1 MEDGKKKFLE
11 QNPNS
16 RNLLF
21 EQMVMSI
28 DSCTEVIAMLM
39 EQHKNGC
46 GFLVLPYN
54 RGLEEAT
61 LIDPIAAW
69 CKLTDL
75 ESPAKHFAEYLVTYR
90 LALYGERNEW
100 LEEWPS
106 LVDLAG
112 LPPLAQY
119 PTRPPETAFNET
131 TDA

>member
-1 MEDGKKKFLE
+1 MKNGKKKFLE
-11 QNPNS
+11 ENANS

-21 EQMVMSI
+21 KQMVMAI
-28 DSCTEVIAMLM
+28 DSCTEAIAMLM
-39 EQHKNGC
+39 EQHKNGS

-61 LIDPIAAW
+61 LVNPIRALI
-69 CKLTDL
+69 LTDL

-90 LALYGERNEW
+90 LALYRERNEW

-112 LPPLAQY
+112 LPPLAHY
-119 PTRPPETAFNET
+119 PKRPPETAFNDI
-131 TDA
+131 TDI

>member
-1 MEDGKKKFLE
+1 MEESKKKWLQ

-16 RNLLF
+16 RHLLF
-21 EQMVMSI
+21 IQLVMAI
-28 DSCTEVIAMLM
+28 DSCTEAIAMLM
-39 EQHKNGC
+39 ESHKARR
-46 GFLVLPYN
+46 GFLIVPWN
-54 RGLEEAT
+54 RGLEEAA
-61 LIDPIAAW
+61 LINPIAITTA
-69 CKLTDL
+69 
-75 ESPAKHFAEYLVTYR
+75 PAIEAPGKYFAEYLVTYR

-119 PTRPPETAFNET
+119 PTRPPEMASNET